1 MTTRQDC
8 NVNGAAALRDF
19 FAAANAAELRGA
31 ALRISR
37 HFGLELEEP
46 ADWTGVEYDYNR
58 MFIGPAAVPAPP
70 YASAYQEEPALM
82 GAPALE
88 ARRFYRELG
97 LTLPDQ
103 GTTPDDHLAYELDAL
118 VALLSPLAH
127 DQGGPDAPDDSG
139 DLGDLG
145 DLGDPESV
153 EARERAARF
162 VRGHM
167 AAWLPRFIDAA
178 RGASPATRPVAT
190 AVEALSQWFEHA
202 LSALGS
208 AGAHED
214 THTQNRR
221 IP

>member
-1 MTTRQDC
+1 MTTRQDH
-8 NVNGAAALRDF
+8 NMKGAAALRDF
-19 FAAANAAELRGA
+19 FAAANAAELRNA

-46 ADWTGVEYDYNR
+46 EDWTGVEYDYNR

-103 GTTPDDHLAYELDAL
+103 GATPDDHLAYELDAL
-118 VALLSPLAH
+118 VALLSPLA
-127 DQGGPDAPDDSG
+127 PDDPG
-139 DLGDLG
+139 N
-145 DLGDPESV
+145 E

-208 AGAHED
+208 AGARED

>member
-1 MTTRQDC
+1 MTTRQDH
-8 NVNGAAALRDF
+8 NMKGAAALRDF
-19 FAAANAAELRGA
+19 FAAANAAELRNA

-46 ADWTGVEYDYNR
+46 EDWAGVEYDYNR

-103 GTTPDDHLAYELDAL
+103 GATPDDHLAYELDAL
-118 VALLSPLAH
+118 VALLSPH
-127 DQGGPDAPDDSG
+127 PPDDPG
-139 DLGDLG
+139 N
-145 DLGDPESV
+145 E

-208 AGAHED
+208 AGAQED